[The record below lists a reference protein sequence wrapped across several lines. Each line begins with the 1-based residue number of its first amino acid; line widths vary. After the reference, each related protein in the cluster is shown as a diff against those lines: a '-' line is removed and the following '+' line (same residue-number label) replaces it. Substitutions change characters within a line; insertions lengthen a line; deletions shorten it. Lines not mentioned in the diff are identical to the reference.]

1 MKSKATYLLGYLV
14 AHILLISA
22 IQSYFCVELK
32 IVELGLIALVFGIAV
47 INSKKIILEKS
58 DIIIIFLLVFLNI
71 YFTFVELRGLI
82 FFRMTYVLLLA
93 IILSKVILPNI
104 SSKKYLRKIDTIYLI
119 VLIGLVIEYL
129 ILLVFGDAIL
139 KDLFMCHGEITGVRG
154 YIPHHSLIKDVMP
167 FYITGLNS
175 IMMGAQTASELA
187 VIIFIWYFYKYR
199 INQVKIYRNLGLLA
213 VFMLI
218 LSPTLTSILLLF
230 ISIVIIYLIDLGG
243 TFKEKIRNFYKVYV
257 VLFIA
262 ILLIYIAVELLTH
275 RYYSFDYIY
284 EEFILKN
291 LTGFGYLSLKE
302 ILFGISLEREI
313 ELFTVGEISFLKQL
327 LLYGFMGVG
336 VFYISIF
343 YYIIRA
349 LRFVNIVALIP
360 NIFVMVIFILGNIHY
375 QVMFYTGVMEL
386 FALHLAYIIYHGSYM
401 KNRPR

>member
-139 KDLFMCHGEITGVRG
+139 KDLFMCEGYITGVRG
-154 YIPHHSLIKDVMP
+154 YIPHHNITKDILP
-167 FYITGLNS
+167 FHITGLNS

>member
-1 MKSKATYLLGYLV
+1 
-14 AHILLISA
+14 
-22 IQSYFCVELK
+22 
-32 IVELGLIALVFGIAV
+32 
-47 INSKKIILEKS
+47 
-58 DIIIIFLLVFLNI
+58 
-71 YFTFVELRGLI
+71 
-82 FFRMTYVLLLA
+82 
-93 IILSKVILPNI
+93 
-104 SSKKYLRKIDTIYLI
+104 
-119 VLIGLVIEYL
+119 
-129 ILLVFGDAIL
+129 
-139 KDLFMCHGEITGVRG
+139 
-154 YIPHHSLIKDVMP
+154 
-167 FYITGLNS
+167 
-175 IMMGAQTASELA
+175 
-187 VIIFIWYFYKYR
+187 
-199 INQVKIYRNLGLLA
+199 
-213 VFMLI
+213 
-218 LSPTLTSILLLF
+218 
-230 ISIVIIYLIDLGG
+230 LIDLGG